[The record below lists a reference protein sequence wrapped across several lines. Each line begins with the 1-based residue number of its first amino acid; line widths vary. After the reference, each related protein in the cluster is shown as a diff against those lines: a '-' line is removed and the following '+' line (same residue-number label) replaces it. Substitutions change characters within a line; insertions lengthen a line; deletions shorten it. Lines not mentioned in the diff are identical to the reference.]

1 MTLAGR
7 RNRIGAGLLA
17 LGVLLLV
24 IPVLVPV
31 EPALI
36 HDTDPGSFESPEQL
50 EQRGIEVIAY
60 ENLSERGQEIYQ
72 NALTTSGTHRVSPGQ
87 GAPEFSYP
95 TRADLASSGDERA
108 VSGLVAIERPEDSN
122 LPPADE
128 PRGRVRGEEGERSD
142 QRAQQYELMET
153 REGPPPLGSLS
164 QLLRLLAGVLG
175 VVSIGVGGY
184 LFASLDARG
193 E

>member
-7 RNRIGAGLLA
+7 RNRIGAGLLV

-24 IPVLVPV
+24 VPVLVPV

-60 ENLSERGQEIYQ
+60 ENLSERGQEIYR
-72 NALTTSGTHRVSPGQ
+72 NALATSGVHRVSPGQ

-95 TRADLASSGDERA
+95 TRGQLASGDERA
-108 VSGLVAIERPEDSN
+108 VSGLVAIERPEDST

-128 PRGRVRGEEGERSD
+128 PRGRIRGEEGQQSD
-142 QRAQQYELMET
+142 ERAQQYELMET

-175 VVSIGVGGY
+175 VVSVGVGGY
-184 LFASLDARG
+184 LFASLDARR